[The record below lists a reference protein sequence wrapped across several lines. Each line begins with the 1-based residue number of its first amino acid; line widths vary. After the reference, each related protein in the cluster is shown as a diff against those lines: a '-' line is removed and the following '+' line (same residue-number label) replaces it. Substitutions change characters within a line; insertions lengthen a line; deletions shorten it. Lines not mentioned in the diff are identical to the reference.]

1 MINAAGRWDKSV
13 YNINMYAVQQN
24 INLHQEWSWQLDKLL
39 ELSQTSDGEYQV
51 GDIDLNI
58 IITVSS

>member
-1 MINAAGRWDKSV
+1 MYDV
-13 YNINMYAVQQN
+13 NMYAVQQK